1 MPGHI
6 QFLEDVGKRKKG
18 DTTRWGESTE
28 ISEATMRMLVADKM
42 AKEIDGDEMTRAI
55 EDARFARLESSISET
70 LRSSLAGSRSTSKGP
85 PTGGGGLVDQLRGQ
99 SVPEEDQNL
108 NRGFRDALRC
118 IFLAEAQ
125 KTHPKVRE
133 NALKRLRGYVADIS
147 DYGEDDD
154 GNATVTRT
162 LTHEDGSIEKYI
174 RVGTDALSGGQTYGF
189 TLKPTYVGNL
199 FEIASQTSVFAD
211 GTQPVPVTDGN
222 EAIWPGL
229 QQFQPPVTLN
239 GVPQPASFGGI
250 TFSWT
255 GETTARVSSDAKT
268 FENRFPVRDL
278 TGFTSFSRDYIMD
291 SSSYIPMDAVVT
303 RKFADGYGWMKDW
316 HYIQGDGNGKP
327 LGYFNCLSTQT
338 GGPSSGGRYL
348 SSGLICYDD
357 LVWMKSHIDPMCL
370 ADASFIAHIST
381 YASLGAIKDK
391 NGNYVFQPNAMISQ
405 DMLQS
410 AVKTNKV
417 ESGGMRSFVGG
428 VLLGHLLKFTEKVP
442 QSTNTGDISM
452 ACPWQYGDATKLRFE
467 IGVSEHFFFSTDEIA
482 YRTKSR
488 FYGRSLWPDV
498 YTDASDPTAPASGW
512 QTGPAVVL
520 GAFV

>member
-18 DTTRWGESTE
+18 ETSRWGENTDF
-28 ISEATMRMLVADKM
+28 SEATMRLLVADRLV
-42 AKEIDGDEMTRAI
+42 KEIDSDELTRAI
-55 EDARFARLESSISET
+55 EDARFARLETSITET
-70 LRSSLAGSRSTSKGP
+70 LRNSLAGSRSAPKGP
-85 PTGGGGLVDQLRGQ
+85 PSGGGKLIDQLRGD
-99 SVPEEDQNL
+99 SVPEEEQDR
-108 NRGFRDALRC
+108 NRGFRDALKC
-118 IFLAEAQ
+118 VFFVEAQ
-125 KTHPKVRE
+125 KTPQKMRDY
-133 NALKRLRGYVADIS
+133 ALKRMRNYVDDIPV
-147 DYGEDDD
+147 YEEDEE
-154 GNATVTRT
+154 GNITVTRT

-174 RVGTDALSGGQTYGF
+174 RTGTDALSGGQTYGF
-189 TLKPTYVGNL
+189 TLKPTYVSNL
-199 FEIASQTSVFAD
+199 FEIAQQASVFAQ

-229 QQFQPPVTLN
+229 QQFQAPVTLN

-250 TFSWT
+250 TFSWV

-291 SSSYIPMDAVVT
+291 SSTYIPMDTVVT

-338 GGPSSGGRYL
+338 GGPSSGGRYN
-348 SSGLICYDD
+348 SNGTPCYND
-357 LVWMKSHIDPMCL
+357 LVWMLSHIDPMCRS
-370 ADASFIAHIST
+370 DARFIAHIST
-381 YASLGAIKDK
+381 YPSIAALKDSS
-391 NGNYVFQPNAMISQ
+391 GNYVFQPNALINQEMVQ
-405 DMLQS
+405 A

-417 ESGGMRSFVGG
+417 ENGGMTAFVGG
-428 VLLGHLLKFTEKVP
+428 VILGHLILYSEKVP
-442 QSTNTGDISM
+442 QVGTTGDISV

-467 IGVSEHFFFSTDEIA
+467 IGVSEHFYFSTDEIA
-482 YRTKSR
+482 YRTKAR

-498 YTDASDPTAPASGW
+498 YTDASDPTSPSSGW

-520 GAFV
+520 GAYV